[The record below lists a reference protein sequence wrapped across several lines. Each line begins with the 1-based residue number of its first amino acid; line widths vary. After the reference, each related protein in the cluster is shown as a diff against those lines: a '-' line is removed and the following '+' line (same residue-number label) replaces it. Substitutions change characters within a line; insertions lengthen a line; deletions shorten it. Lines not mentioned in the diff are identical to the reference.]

1 METILTPA
9 DYGKL
14 PKSGWIRW
22 QNRVAWQASN
32 MRAQG
37 LIKNNSPRGIW
48 EIADAGRKWLDDN
61 KA

>member
-1 METILTPA
+1 
-9 DYGKL
+9 
-14 PKSGWIRW
+14 
-22 QNRVAWQASN
+22 

-37 LIKNNSPRGIW
+37 LIKNNSPWGIW